1 MAAISS
7 SSPPLFLKTKNNPL
21 VFLRKKKKTLTQNL
35 RESQE
40 VFFFGV
46 QKCSTSDLGKTT
58 RGIQRA
64 YKLLWGKNLQTSTD
78 KYESYGKRV
87 RENGREYAVNVA
99 LRERKRERVLERER
113 KERVFIDGET
123 NNTL

>member
-1 MAAISS
+1 M
-7 SSPPLFLKTKNNPL
+7 
-21 VFLRKKKKTLTQNL
+21 

-40 VFFFGV
+40 VFFGV
-46 QKCSTSDLGKTT
+46 QKCSTSDLGKTD

-87 RENGREYAVNVA
+87 REDGGEYAVNVA
-99 LRERKRERVLERER
+99 M
-113 KERVFIDGET
+113 
-123 NNTL
+123 